1 MLKKCCGEWHVKL
14 SARDGNFHVTCVCEG
29 KNAQKVVL
37 RFLSEQL
44 YSVYAALKFCSTGR
58 QGVFCCAVRVDK
70 RMDKLFPLFQP
81 IQIYIYMLPWWNCYV
96 E

>member
-1 MLKKCCGEWHVKL
+1 M
-14 SARDGNFHVTCVCEG
+14 CEG

-81 IQIYIYMLPWWNCYV
+81 IQIYIYIYV
-96 E
+96 AVGRTVTSSKNKSRLLKMAFALVCEFV